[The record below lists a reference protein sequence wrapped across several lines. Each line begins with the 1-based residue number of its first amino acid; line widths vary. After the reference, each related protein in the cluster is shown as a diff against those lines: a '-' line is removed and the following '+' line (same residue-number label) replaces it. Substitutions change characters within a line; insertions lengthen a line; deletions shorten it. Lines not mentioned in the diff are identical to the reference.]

1 MYIHDINSDFLQI
14 ISGTSNKLSR
24 EFTEAKSIVEGSK
37 NGALGYLKKF
47 ITSIDALSNQSGV
60 KDGRISSTRGNI
72 REFVG
77 FDNIKTSMDFMK
89 NNLHGVKLVKD
100 LDSLFNSI
108 QNYQPQYTEG
118 YNKNI
123 NLIILEYESAVDLL
137 VTGITL
143 VMASNVAIVHNG
155 TKIKVTKK
163 GSDDSSNVTAKVIKE
178 FASQLANKNH
188 REYLEGILKTS
199 SSVTNDD
206 AEINEAYQNPYSEAT
221 FIDTIGLIDRMVD
234 DTGRI
239 IKFGVNTAR
248 AIKNSLFGIV
258 PLIRSALYIK
268 YKKKADTI
276 NALDQQVGFI
286 KMNIEQLENIT
297 TMDPA
302 KKAEIIQKQKAVI
315 EQYEKRA
322 AKLRAELTD
331 GEREASTSIN
341 NENPQMR
348 TPSNITDKDS
358 DDDFVLEYLSSDT
371 IVESTDD
378 TGSKYVKLIDVISN
392 GNSELMKEFQEY
404 WNDFEGWKS
413 KHKDWSNRTCASND
427 SEHREHGCALQF
439 ALYLLSGKKFVANM
453 DWKYSLSDYMYAI
466 KPVINA
472 HGISVDINEKNI
484 TADDVP
490 EITSQINDIIKDKG
504 ITIVDIYTDS
514 DSYDLIPCKNDKY
527 LNNIKSAA
535 ESAGTRIRLPKKRTK
550 GDYIFE
556 EAQSLNWG

>member
-358 DDDFVLEYLSSDT
+358 DDDFVLE
-371 IVESTDD
+371 
-378 TGSKYVKLIDVISN
+378 
-392 GNSELMKEFQEY
+392 
-404 WNDFEGWKS
+404 
-413 KHKDWSNRTCASND
+413 
-427 SEHREHGCALQF
+427 
-439 ALYLLSGKKFVANM
+439 GK
-453 DWKYSLSDYMYAI
+453 
-466 KPVINA
+466 
-472 HGISVDINEKNI
+472 
-484 TADDVP
+484 
-490 EITSQINDIIKDKG
+490 TS
-504 ITIVDIYTDS
+504 
-514 DSYDLIPCKNDKY
+514 
-527 LNNIKSAA
+527 
-535 ESAGTRIRLPKKRTK
+535 
-550 GDYIFE
+550 F
-556 EAQSLNWG
+556 